1 MTIDV
6 KQLILDLQSAATG
19 AVSRD
24 ISTLGGF
31 SQEQLEAIARQAAT
45 VAAGIVD
52 GSIPPDLHSYFLNS
66 LQELTRSFVNVLDGL
81 TVVTAEKAWNAMV
94 GVLWGAISKVTGV
107 ALGGVV

>member
-6 KQLILDLQSAATG
+6 KQLIGDLQSAATG
-19 AVSRD
+19 AVSQD
-24 ISTLGGF
+24 VSTLGGF
-31 SQEQLEAIARQAAT
+31 SQDQLEAIAKQAAT
-45 VAAGIVD
+45 VADGIRD
-52 GSIPPDLHSYFLNS
+52 GSITPDLQNYFLDS

-81 TVVTAEKAWNAMV
+81 TAVAAERAWNAMV